1 LQLKSRTGAVGL
13 LLAGRAAGGFFSRGG
28 AAGSASCDGILLAGR
43 QANRKSSRQA
53 SRQAAGLPGEE
64 GSGVSGAGGAGD
76 GRLLLVRQPADEQVQ
91 EGAAAVV
98 WRLAADI
105 EQQELRQAD
114 G

>member
-1 LQLKSRTGAVGL
+1 MQRRVPGSVCCDGV
-13 LLAGRAAGGFFSRGG
+13 LLACRQAGR
-28 AAGSASCDGILLAGR
+28 LAGWL
-43 QANRKSSRQA
+43 A
-53 SRQAAGLPGEE
+53 SLPGEE
-64 GSGVSGAGGAGD
+64 GSGVGGAGGACD

>member
-1 LQLKSRTGAVGL
+1 
-13 LLAGRAAGGFFSRGG
+13 
-28 AAGSASCDGILLAGR
+28 
-43 QANRKSSRQA
+43 
-53 SRQAAGLPGEE
+53 LPGEE
-64 GSGVSGAGGAGD
+64 GSGVGGAGGACD